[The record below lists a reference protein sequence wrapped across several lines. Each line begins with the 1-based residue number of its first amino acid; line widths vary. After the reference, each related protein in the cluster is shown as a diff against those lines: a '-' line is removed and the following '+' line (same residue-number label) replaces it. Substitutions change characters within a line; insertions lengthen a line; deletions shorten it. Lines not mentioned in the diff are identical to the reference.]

1 MATLKISYTALRMMP
16 CPMWLRCLLLC
27 LVVTT
32 AACEEPPTRE
42 MNQAQGAL
50 DAARAAGAPEYA
62 ADEFRAA
69 DSALARSREAVDQK
83 DYRQALNFALDARD
97 RAQTAARQAA
107 DEKAR
112 LRTEADRAIREVEI
126 LVERTKDRLTEAETA
141 GITAA
146 ALSHARTAVSAAEQ
160 SVAAVR
166 ATFDKGEYRQ
176 ALAAL
181 SDPTNHLT
189 GAGSEIDAALA
200 ARAARKPTRRNR

>member
-1 MATLKISYTALRMMP
+1 
-16 CPMWLRCLLLC
+16 MWLRCLLLA

-69 DSALARSREAVDQK
+69 DSALGRSRDAVDQK
-83 DYRQALNFALDARD
+83 DYRQALNFALEARD
-97 RAQTAARQAA
+97 RAQAAARQAA

-112 LRTEADRAIREVEI
+112 LRTEADRALRDAES
-126 LVERTKDRLTEAETA
+126 LLDRTRGRLADAEAA
-141 GITAA
+141 GVAAPALTSARA
-146 ALSHARTAVSAAEQ
+146 ALSAAEQ
-160 SVAAVR
+160 ALAAVR
-166 ATFDKGEYRQ
+166 TTFDKGEYPQ

-181 SDPTNHLT
+181 PDPTNHLSV
-189 GAGSEIDAALA
+189 AGSEIDAALA
-200 ARAARKPTRRNR
+200 ARAARKPARRNR